1 MNITQRVQDVLSR
14 LGSYPIWEVLVEFA
28 IIWAVVY
35 LAVRFLR
42 GSRAAGALRALLLI
56 LVVVTLLVRVL
67 ASGDSFGRLVLLWD
81 RVLALVAVALIV
93 IFQPELRRGLI
104 RLGEASF
111 FRNNQTEQ
119 AEIAG
124 EIAQACVYLAKARFG
139 AIIVVERVVGLK
151 GLTEGGT
158 VLNAELSA
166 RLLQTIFYPGSA
178 LHDLAVIVRGKRVHA
193 AGVQLPMASA
203 GDMPDPTFGSR
214 HRAAVG
220 LTSETDALV
229 VVVSEESGYIR
240 FAERGVLS
248 DPIDPADLEISIAQ
262 RLGSDPGEFTPPEP
276 AEDAEP
282 VDPAEEV
289 AA

>member
-1 MNITQRVQDVLSR
+1 MDLTQRIQDVFSR
-14 LGSYPIWEVLVEFA
+14 LSSYPAWEVLVEFA
-28 IIWAVVY
+28 LIWMVIY

-56 LVVVTLLVRVL
+56 LVVATVLVRVL
-67 ASGDSFGRLVLLWD
+67 ASDDSFD
-81 RVLALVAVALIV
+81 RIAYLFDRFLALVAVALIV

-111 FRNNQTEQ
+111 IRNSKTEQ

-124 EIAQACVYLAKARFG
+124 EIATACIYLGKARFG
-139 AIIVVERVVGLK
+139 AIIVIERLVGLK

-158 VLNAELSA
+158 VMNAELSA

-178 LHDLAVIVRGKRVHA
+178 LHDLAVIVRGKRCHA

-203 GDMPDPTFGSR
+203 GDMPDPQLGSR

-220 LTSETDALV
+220 LSAETDALV
-229 VVVSEESGYIR
+229 VVVSEESGFLR

-248 DPIDPADLEISIAQ
+248 DPIEPSEFETRLAE
-262 RLGSDPGEFTPPEP
+262 RLGSAAAADVTPPEP
-276 AEDAEP
+276 ASDAEP
-282 VDPAEEV
+282 VDPAEV
-289 AA
+289 SS

>member
-1 MNITQRVQDVLSR
+1 MNFTQRVQDVLSR
-14 LGSYPIWEVLVEFA
+14 LGSYPVWEVLVEFA
-28 IIWAVVY
+28 IIWVVVY

-56 LVVVTLLVRVL
+56 LVVATVLVRVL
-67 ASGDSFGRLVLLWD
+67 ASDDSFD
-81 RVLALVAVALIV
+81 RIAYLFDRFLALVAVALIV

-111 FRNNQTEQ
+111 FNNSQTEQ
-119 AEIAG
+119 AVVAG

-139 AIIVVERVVGLK
+139 AILVVERVVGLK

-166 RLLQTIFYPGSA
+166 RLLQTLFYPGSA

-203 GDMPDPTFGSR
+203 GDMADPSFGSR

-220 LTSETDALV
+220 LSAETDALV
-229 VVVSEESGYIR
+229 VVVSEETGHIR

-248 DPIDPADLEISIAQ
+248 DPIDPANLEIALAQ
-262 RLGSDPGEFTPPEP
+262 RLGSDPGQVTPPEP
-276 AEDAEP
+276 PKDAEP

>member
-1 MNITQRVQDVLSR
+1 MNLIQRVQDVFSR
-14 LGSYPIWEVLVEFA
+14 IGSYPMWEVALEFA

-35 LAVRFLR
+35 FAVRFLR

-56 LVVVTLLVRVL
+56 LVVATVLVRVL
-67 ASGDSFGRLVLLWD
+67 ATGDSFDRIAFLWD
-81 RVLALVAVALIV
+81 RLLALVAVALIV

-104 RLGEASF
+104 RLGETSF
-111 FRNNQTEQ
+111 VRNSRTEQ
-119 AEIAG
+119 AQMAG
-124 EIAQACVYLAKARFG
+124 EIATACLYLAKAQFG

-178 LHDLAVIVRGKRVHA
+178 LHDLAVVIRGKRIHS
-193 AGVQLPMASA
+193 AGVQLPMADA
-203 GDMPDPTFGSR
+203 NDMTDPGLGSR

-220 LTSETDALV
+220 LSTETDAV
-229 VVVSEESGYIR
+229 IIVVSEETGLIR
-240 FAERGVLS
+240 FARRGVLT
-248 DPIDPADLEISIAQ
+248 DPIEPELLEAQ
-262 RLGSDPGEFTPPEP
+262 IGEELGAIIEPVTPPEP
-276 AEDAEP
+276 EEDAEP
-282 VDPAEEV
+282 TDPAEEV